1 MVYADVFITHQKN
14 ILKNRRG
21 NMKGLDMDKISKR
34 VVGTISSEEGL
45 KDVSQFIDDKQQ
57 VLDNWHEQF
66 EETEYG
72 NEISHL

>member
-1 MVYADVFITHQKN
+1 
-14 ILKNRRG
+14 
-21 NMKGLDMDKISKR
+21 MKGLDMDKISKR